1 MRQLRPAITGRVR
14 DAGSDLP
21 DADAEF
27 IGRSV
32 REMRL
37 ARELTLQQLS
47 DMTDLSMG
55 FLSQVERGLSR
66 PSINAARSIAE
77 ALGVTIGWFFQA
89 PGQAEG
95 KEGCHIVRAKSRR
108 KLAFESGMT
117 DELLS
122 PHLGGELETLLCR
135 IPPGATSGPEP
146 YAHRGEEAGLVL
158 EGELELWI
166 DGHRFLLGTGDSFG
180 FPSLTP
186 HRYRNPGRRETVV
199 VWVITPPTY

>member
-1 MRQLRPAITGRVR
+1 MR
-14 DAGSDLP
+14 DADGDVP
-21 DADAEF
+21 DEAAEF

-37 ARELTLQQLS
+37 ARELTLDQLS
-47 DMTDLSMG
+47 GLTGLSTG

-66 PSINAARSIAE
+66 PSIDAARTMAQ

-89 PGQAEG
+89 SSQAEG
-95 KEGCHIVRAKSRR
+95 KEGAYVVRAPSRR
-108 KLAFESGMT
+108 KLAFESGIT

-135 IPPGATSGPEP
+135 IPAGAASGPEP
-146 YAHRGEEAGLVL
+146 YTHRGEEAGFVL

-166 DGHRFLLGTGDSFG
+166 DDDRFLLATGDSFG
-180 FPSLTP
+180 FPSAKP
-186 HRYRNPGRRETVV
+186 HRFRNPGRREAVV